1 MEPWSN
7 YNRGFVYT
15 TIMELGSQ
23 NHNGD
28 GLPGPNSTMVV
39 DPLSI
44 KASVEGIFSLLS
56 QISLKPQHNP
66 LNWKVRVRV
75 EGSRVQAFQGL
86 GLY

>member
-23 NHNGD
+23 NHNRD
-28 GLPGPNSTMVV
+28 GLSGPNPTMVV
-39 DPLSI
+39 SISMDPLSI
-44 KASVEGIFSLLS
+44 KASVEGILPLLS

-66 LNWKVRVRV
+66 FK
-75 EGSRVQAFQGL
+75 L
-86 GLY
+86 GC